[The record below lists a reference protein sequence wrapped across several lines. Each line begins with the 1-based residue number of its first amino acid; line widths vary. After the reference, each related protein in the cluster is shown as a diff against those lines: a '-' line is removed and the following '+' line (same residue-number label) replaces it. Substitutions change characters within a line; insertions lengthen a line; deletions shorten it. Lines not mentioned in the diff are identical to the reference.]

1 MGHTRVLRL
10 AFTVVLAC
18 TTFPQSAGA
27 QCVIL
32 PLDDPHWPDVAFVGT
47 VQQVQTVPAGQIVTF
62 AISRVYKGHVDE
74 HVVVYNW
81 QHPPVQEG
89 IVTFEQATRYLVLPH
104 RQSAEEREQFA
115 MPIEGAETLGS
126 RGCDA
131 YPVDHS
137 PYVQDILRGALGYS
151 PRRSPRS

>member
-1 MGHTRVLRL
+1 M
-10 AFTVVLAC
+10 
-18 TTFPQSAGA
+18 
-27 QCVIL
+27 IL
-32 PLDDPHWPDVAFVGT
+32 PLDDHHWSDVAFVGK

-62 AISRVYKGHVDE
+62 AVSRVYKGQVDE

-89 IVTFEQATRYLVLPH
+89 IVTFELAKRYLVLPH

-115 MPIEGAETLGS
+115 MPVEGAETLGS

-131 YPVDHS
+131 YPVEHS
-137 PYVQDILRGALGYS
+137 SYVQDILRGTPSYS
-151 PRRSPRS
+151 PRQSPRS